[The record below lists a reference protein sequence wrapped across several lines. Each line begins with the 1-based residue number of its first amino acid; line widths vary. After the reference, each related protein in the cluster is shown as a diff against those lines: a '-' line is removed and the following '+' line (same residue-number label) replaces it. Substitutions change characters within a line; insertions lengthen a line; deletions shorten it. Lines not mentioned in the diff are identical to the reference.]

1 MGESGMSFR
10 WPGETLAW
18 TSTPEFWRRLVTELT
33 AASSSFHSLPPAN
46 ALLDPLHSWWR
57 YDEMVPNEPL
67 HFPVV
72 PHRSIGVDCVGCI
85 VPELDG
91 EQVTL
96 KCNECGAGVGNID
109 AAILNALMQAISDGI
124 MVHKFDELDAPGVLT
139 SISEEC
145 QRGECEQCPGI
156 FKREDAG
163 DQAVFCVHSCHN
175 VPEQGV
181 RSIH

>member
-57 YDEMVPNEPL
+57 YDEIMLVEPL
-67 HFPVV
+67 HFP
-72 PHRSIGVDCVGCI
+72 
-85 VPELDG
+85 
-91 EQVTL
+91 VTL